1 MIFFGSPCDKAKKK
15 KNVLP
20 HFTQVTASADI
31 CSCLLAFLYLLEC
44 KFQPT
49 PHYCRE
55 ISWEDFSLKPR
66 HSFKLSFFRCWSWCR
81 DEFICSQCCCHAAH
95 SWFPLPVSFF
105 CFFVGFFFDSLCQ
118 KLHLSLTKSPAEWP
132 GWSTVNG
139 TCNRVELQ
147 MMHTGDCPSSSR
159 QRKTVRWL
167 DYCGGQTGLNYDE

>member
-1 MIFFGSPCDKAKKK
+1 MLVVFCFFLDAPCCYNSKKK
-15 KNVLP
+15 NNVLP

-66 HSFKLSFFRCWSWCR
+66 HSFKLSFF
-81 DEFICSQCCCHAAH
+81 AADPGAELN
-95 SWFPLPVSFF
+95 SSLVSVVVMQLTLGLLCPFLFFF
-105 CFFVGFFFDSLCQ
+105 CFFSFDSLCQ

-139 TCNRVELQ
+139 TCNRV
-147 MMHTGDCPSSSR
+147 
-159 QRKTVRWL
+159 
-167 DYCGGQTGLNYDE
+167 